1 MPSHARGVSCMCSVR
16 GKRPRQCVQPAD
28 RGTGRVCVL
37 AVWEQHRRWW
47 GERRRGEVAAERIGT
62 SSTLPSGRESVLG
75 LVQEVK
81 QDMNGEDDPGFEL
94 IAGVLEALSKLDSLL

>member
-1 MPSHARGVSCMCSVR
+1 M
-16 GKRPRQCVQPAD
+16 
-28 RGTGRVCVL
+28 
-37 AVWEQHRRWW
+37 
-47 GERRRGEVAAERIGT
+47 AAERIGT

-81 QDMNGEDDPGFEL
+81 QEMNGEDDPGFEL